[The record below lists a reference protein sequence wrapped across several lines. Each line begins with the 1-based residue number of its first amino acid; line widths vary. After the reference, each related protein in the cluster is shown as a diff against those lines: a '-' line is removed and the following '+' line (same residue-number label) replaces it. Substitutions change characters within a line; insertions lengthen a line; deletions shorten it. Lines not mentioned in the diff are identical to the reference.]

1 MHEWDEVTRLKWER
15 GPPPPSKLIY
25 ISEASVAQMETLR
38 YNYL

>member
-15 GPPPPSKLIY
+15 DPPPKLIY

>member
-1 MHEWDEVTRLKWER
+1 MHEWDEVTRLKHEK
-15 GPPPPSKLIY
+15 GGEKPPKLIY